1 MSCPDLP
8 PDAYEIATKDQFLF
22 LRGGPGRGVVNAVY
36 ALLEEDF
43 KAPSI
48 VRADLKV
55 RILEITVC
63 EDNSEAVND
72 RGLLR
77 RRLVAG

>member
-1 MSCPDLP
+1 VPVASHDF
-8 PDAYEIATKDQFLF
+8 TFS
-22 LRGGPGRGVVNAVY
+22 Y

-43 KAPSI
+43 KAPST

-77 RRLVAG
+77 RRFVAG